1 MRNSVQQVIDARF
14 YTATVWYFFGIA
26 FGAKPET
33 VKAKAI
39 AAGLEPTGDTFLF
52 KPQFLGASIV
62 GVEVKNSPTSVKGI
76 KHLKG
81 TFTCYPQASEKQTSI
96 ALFKELKGEKYLV
109 ENQNGF
115 VSLIKNQS

>member
-26 FGAKPET
+26 VGAKPET

-39 AAGLEPTGDTFLF
+39 AAGLEPTGDTFLL

-62 GVEVKNSPTSVKGI
+62 GVEVKNAPTIAKGI

-81 TFTCYPQASEKQTSI
+81 TFTCYPQSGDQKTAI

-109 ENQNGF
+109 ENQKGF
-115 VSLIKNQS
+115 VSLLKK

>member
-1 MRNSVQQVIDARF
+1 MRNSVEQVIDARF

-33 VKAKAI
+33 VKTKAI

-52 KPQFLGASIV
+52 KPQFLGASFV
-62 GVEVKNSPTSVKGI
+62 GVEIKNAPGLAKGI

-81 TFTCYPQASEKQTSI
+81 TFTCYPQSGDQKASI

-115 VSLIKNQS
+115 VSLLKK